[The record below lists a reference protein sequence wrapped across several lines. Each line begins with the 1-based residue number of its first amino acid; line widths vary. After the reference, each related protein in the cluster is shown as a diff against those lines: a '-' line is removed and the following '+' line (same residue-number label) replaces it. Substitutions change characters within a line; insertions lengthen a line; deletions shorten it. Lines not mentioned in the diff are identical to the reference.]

1 MNYTNAGKQEPTFK
15 ASFAGLEYFSL
26 SDYRDLLWRRKAM
39 IAGITIALTFV
50 AYVVAHKIPNEYRA
64 HTTIMVDPGKVPESY
79 VKSTATIDANQRLS
93 ILQQQILSD
102 TRLGQIADEMGL
114 YRNLKVKQT
123 QDRIME
129 MMRKKIT
136 VDVTTA
142 PPPAKTL
149 KGFTVMFAAPNPVLA
164 AKVSNRLASLFIE
177 ENINVREQQVMGTA
191 NFFDTQLQKAKQEVN
206 DKAQVLA
213 NLKSKYAAELP
224 EAQNLHLQALTSS
237 QLALREEGDATN
249 RAEQQK
255 ATLEAQLASAPSV
268 VDLDS
273 SGNTANTGLEAQL
286 DRLKAEMD
294 QLRSHYGPNYPDVL
308 IKAAEIDGVKKKIQD
323 LEAQGKSNA
332 SLNKKHLNPA
342 LESQIA
348 QVDEQIRK
356 HEARQAELQG
366 QIKFHVAAIGG
377 VPAVQEQV
385 SAATN
390 ELALA
395 SDRYKRLED
404 RKFGADMFS
413 DIEARQQGERFV
425 LLEPAQPPD
434 APVSPNRPLISA
446 IGTAAGLVIS
456 FLVVAIV
463 ELTDASVKTKREI
476 VDRLRVPVFG
486 EIPRLNANHATRRRF
501 WSMGPV
507 PEPLS

>member
-1 MNYTNAGKQEPTFK
+1 
-15 ASFAGLEYFSL
+15 
-26 SDYRDLLWRRKAM
+26 
-39 IAGITIALTFV
+39 
-50 AYVVAHKIPNEYRA
+50 
-64 HTTIMVDPGKVPESY
+64 MVDPGKVPESY

-93 ILQQQILSD
+93 ILQEQILSD

-114 YRNLKVKQT
+114 YRNLKGKQA
-123 QDRIME
+123 QDRIMG

-136 VDVTTA
+136 VEVTTA

-149 KGFTVMFAAPNPVLA
+149 KAFTVMFAAQSPVVA

-177 ENINVREQQVMGTA
+177 ENINVREQQVLGTA
-191 NFFDTQLQKAKQEVN
+191 NFFDAQLQKAKQEVN
-206 DKAQVLA
+206 DKAQILSS
-213 NLKSKYAAELP
+213 LKSKYAAELP

-237 QLALREEGDATN
+237 QLALREEVDATN

-255 ATLEAQLASAPSV
+255 TTLQAQLASAPNV
-268 VDLDS
+268 VDLDA
-273 SGNTANTGLEAQL
+273 SGSTGATGLEGQL

-308 IKAAEIDGVKKKIQD
+308 IKAAEIAGLKKKIQD
-323 LEAQGKSNA
+323 LGAQGKPDA
-332 SLNKKHLNPA
+332 SLTTKHQNPA
-342 LESQIA
+342 LENQIA
-348 QVDEQIRK
+348 ELDQQIRK
-356 HEARQAELQG
+356 HEARQAELQS

-390 ELALA
+390 ELAIA

-446 IGTAAGLVIS
+446 IGAAAGLMLS
-456 FLVVAIV
+456 LFVVAV
-463 ELTDASVKTKREI
+463 LELTDASVKTKREV
-476 VDRLRVPVFG
+476 VDRLKVPVFG
-486 EIPRLNANHATRRRF
+486 EIPRLGTSNAVRRRF
-501 WSMGPV
+501 WSMGAV
-507 PEPLS
+507 PEHLL

>member
-1 MNYTNAGKQEPTFK
+1 
-15 ASFAGLEYFSL
+15 
-26 SDYRDLLWRRKAM
+26 
-39 IAGITIALTFV
+39 
-50 AYVVAHKIPNEYRA
+50 
-64 HTTIMVDPGKVPESY
+64 MVDPGKVPESY

-93 ILQQQILSD
+93 ILQEQILSD

-114 YRNLKVKQT
+114 YRNLKGKQT
-123 QDRIME
+123 QDRIMG

-136 VDVTTA
+136 VEVTTA

-149 KGFTVMFAAPNPVLA
+149 KGFTVMFAAQSPVLA

-177 ENINVREQQVMGTA
+177 ENINVREQQVLGTA

-206 DKAQVLA
+206 DKAQILA

-237 QLALREEGDATN
+237 QLALREEVDATN

-255 ATLEAQLASAPSV
+255 TALEAQLASAPNV

-273 SGNTANTGLEAQL
+273 TGSTAATGLEGQL

-308 IKAAEIDGVKKKIQD
+308 IKAAEIEGVKKKIQD
-323 LEAQGKSNA
+323 LGAQGQSDA
-332 SLNKKHLNPA
+332 SLNKKHQNPA
-342 LESQIA
+342 LENQIA
-348 QVDEQIRK
+348 ELDQQIGK
-356 HEARQAELQG
+356 HEARQAELQS

-390 ELALA
+390 ELAIA

-413 DIEARQQGERFV
+413 DIESRQQGERFV

-434 APVSPNRPLISA
+434 APVSPNRKLISA
-446 IGTAAGLVIS
+446 VGAAAGLMLS
-456 FLVVAIV
+456 LFVVAV
-463 ELTDASVKTKREI
+463 LELTDASVKTKRE
-476 VDRLRVPVFG
+476 VVERLKVPVFG
-486 EIPRLNANHATRRRF
+486 EIPRLNTSNAVRRRF

-507 PEPLS
+507 PEHLL